1 ASTSHVDGSIS
12 LALGAILGAHLL
24 AARDAD
30 RVERA
35 ANDVVADARQVLH
48 AAAADHDDRVLLQV
62 VPDAGDVAGDLHP
75 VGEPHARHL
84 AQTRVRPRRGGGVDA
99 AAHAALLRAAGRR
112 GRPAP
117 GA

>member
-1 ASTSHVDGSIS
+1 GA
-12 LALGAILGAHLL
+12 LAAVLGGALL

-48 AAAADHDDRVLLQV
+48 AAAADHDDGVLLQV
-62 VPDAGDVAGDLHP
+62 VPDSGDVAGDLHP

-84 AQTRVRPRRGGGVDA
+84 AQRRVRLLRSGGVDA
-99 AAHAALLRAAGRR
+99 GADRALLRAAGHRWR
-112 GRPAP
+112 LALV
-117 GA
+117 